1 MKKLIEMKTI
11 EKDGHH
17 MFTYENGKKTPIPD
31 DGVVF
36 CYLATETEKG
46 RMLKATDFPD
56 RAGSID
62 GKFVITDEI
71 ENGNGKPKIKG
82 TNYDVWGIGEDESGT
97 YVIESARGDKFYIE
111 GGKKVTVSH
120 PNKGRKKEA
129 MELIHEV
136 YKMLV

>member
-1 MKKLIEMKTI
+1 MKTV

-17 MFTYENGKKTPIPD
+17 MFIYEQGKKIPIPD

-36 CYLATETEKG
+36 CYLAPKTENG
-46 RMLKATDFPD
+46 RMLKATDWPD

-62 GKFVITDEI
+62 GKFVITDEV
-71 ENGNGKPKIKG
+71 ENGNGKPQVDG
-82 TNYDVWGIGEDESGT
+82 VNYDVWGIGKDESGT

-120 PNKGRKKEA
+120 PNKGNKKEA
-129 MELIHEV
+129 METIHAI
-136 YKMLV
+136 YSMLV